1 MKIGSPH
8 ELLIDQIRD
17 LYSVETQVSRTMP
30 ELAARATEPALQ
42 DFLDAQG
49 AASLR
54 HIGRLQRAAAA
65 LGSTAEGDVC
75 KAMEGLIEGGDKH
88 IDMAVGPLVT
98 DLILTAHTNR
108 IIHYKIAG
116 YDVSA
121 ALAKELGVPGTDSL
135 LVETLE
141 EETAAAKGL
150 AEAAAKAFTAAG
162 WSGTEADALAQDFTA
177 S

>member
-1 MKIGSPH
+1 MKIRSPH

-17 LYSVETQVSRTMP
+17 LFSVENQVRRTMP
-30 ELAARATEPALQ
+30 ELAARSKDPALR
-42 DFLDAQG
+42 DFLEAQE

-54 HIGRLQRAAAA
+54 HIGRLQRAAEA

-75 KAMEGLIEGGDKH
+75 KAMEGLIEGGNKH
-88 IDMAVGPLVT
+88 IDMAVGPLAT

-121 ALAKELGVPGTDSL
+121 ALAKQLGVPGTDSM
-135 LVETLE
+135 LVDTLE
-141 EETAAAKGL
+141 EETEAAKGL
-150 AEAAAKAFTAAG
+150 AEAAARIFSEAG
-162 WSGTEADALAQDFTA
+162 WGEAED
-177 S
+177 